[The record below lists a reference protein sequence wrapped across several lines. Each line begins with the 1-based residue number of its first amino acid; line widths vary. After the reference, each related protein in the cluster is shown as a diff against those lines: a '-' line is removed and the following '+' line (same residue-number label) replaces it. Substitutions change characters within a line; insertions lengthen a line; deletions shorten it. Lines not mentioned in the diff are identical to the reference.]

1 MYSCHPKEDDSFA
14 CKHSRTG
21 EAKGI
26 ATKPLQQTFS
36 NKAIANEAITIKPL
50 QTDVATLQ
58 NEAIAK

>member
-36 NKAIANEAITIKPL
+36 NNEAITIKPL

>member
-1 MYSCHPKEDDSFA
+1 MYICHPKEDDSFA

-36 NKAIANEAITIKPL
+36 NKAIATKLLP
-50 QTDVATLQ
+50 
-58 NEAIAK
+58 